1 MPYTL
6 LKYLGWLIAA
16 LALGLLI
23 GWWLWGRRTTTVTT
37 ETTSTGDGAAD
48 GSGSRSLAAD
58 APADAAR
65 AELEAERDR
74 LAAELADCRAA
85 AEAASV
91 SADASS
97 DATPVEGIA
106 GFAGLGGGADAE
118 ELASLRAQLAE
129 RDATIGD
136 LRVRA
141 WNAEAKV
148 TELQAFADSGAVA
161 PPTPDVSGAT
171 EVLGRKIALDDLK
184 VVEGISPKI
193 EELCHGKDIRTWW
206 GLANTDVA
214 VLRGMLDEAG
224 PRFQMHDPG
233 SWPEQGGLLA
243 HGQWAEF
250 KALTDRLQA
259 GRDSG

>member
-58 APADAAR
+58 ASADAAR

-91 SADASS
+91 SADA
-97 DATPVEGIA
+97 TPVEGIA
-106 GFAGLGGGADAE
+106 GFAGLGDGADAE

-161 PPTPDVSGAT
+161 PPTPDVTGAT

-184 VVEGISPKI
+184 VVEGIGPKI
-193 EELCHGKDIRTWW
+193 EELCHAKDIRTWW

-233 SWPEQGGLLA
+233 SWPEQGRLLA

>member
-58 APADAAR
+58 ASADAAR

-91 SADASS
+91 SADA
-97 DATPVEGIA
+97 TPVEGIA
-106 GFAGLGGGADAE
+106 GFAGLGDGADAE

-184 VVEGISPKI
+184 VVEGIGPKI
-193 EELCHGKDIRTWW
+193 EELCHAKDIRTWW

-233 SWPEQGGLLA
+233 SWPEQGRLLA